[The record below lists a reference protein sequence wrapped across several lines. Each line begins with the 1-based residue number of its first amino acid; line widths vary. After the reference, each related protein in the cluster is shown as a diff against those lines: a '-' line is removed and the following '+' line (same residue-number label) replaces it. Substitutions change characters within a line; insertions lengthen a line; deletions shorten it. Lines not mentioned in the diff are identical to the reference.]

1 MLKKL
6 NLINNNYLFS
16 LIGFF
21 VSVLPLS
28 FLLGSLIIN
37 LNTLF
42 IVLLFLIHSIK
53 EKDFLFIKDKFF
65 ILITLLWL
73 TFIVNLYFSSNFE
86 NSITRSFGFF
96 RFIILVIAI
105 KLFFDYANEKQ
116 KKILLL
122 AWLFVF
128 CVVSIDLI
136 YEFIFGVNTLGFKSY
151 MPGRLASFLNE
162 ELKIGQ
168 LYSAFFLICAVTI
181 FKNTKN
187 VYYLYFFIIF
197 SILISLFIGERSNFI
212 RVFMMSACFLFFF
225 ENKNYFKKL
234 ILVILIFLL
243 TSLIIGLS
251 KEYQKRFYGQFI
263 KPIIKMQSVEKIINN
278 TVYGANF
285 DRAIKIYQSN
295 KLFGVGIKNFRIE
308 SGNPK
313 YKNSALKFNDQAAT
327 THPHQIHLEIL
338 SETGLFGYLFFIIFI
353 VYTIFLTLKNY
364 QKEKNLYVLAGLL
377 YFIFSLMPLIPSG
390 SFFTTFGATLF
401 WINYSFLTLEK
412 N

>member
-1 MLKKL
+1 M
-6 NLINNNYLFS
+6 
-16 LIGFF
+16 
-21 VSVLPLS
+21 LPLS

-37 LNTLF
+37 LNTL
-42 IVLLFLIHSIK
+42 IIILLFVFHSIK

-96 RFIILVIAI
+96 RFIILVVAI

-116 KKILLL
+116 KKILIL

-136 YEFIFGVNTLGFKSY
+136 YEYIFGVNTLGFKSY

-168 LYSAFFLICAVTI
+168 LYCAFFLICAVTI

-197 SILISLFIGERSNFI
+197 SIFISLFIGERSNFI

-225 ENKNYFKKL
+225 ENKT
-234 ILVILIFLL
+234 
-243 TSLIIGLS
+243 TS
-251 KEYQKRFYGQFI
+251 
-263 KPIIKMQSVEKIINN
+263 
-278 TVYGANF
+278 
-285 DRAIKIYQSN
+285 
-295 KLFGVGIKNFRIE
+295 KN
-308 SGNPK
+308 
-313 YKNSALKFNDQAAT
+313 
-327 THPHQIHLEIL
+327 
-338 SETGLFGYLFFIIFI
+338 
-353 VYTIFLTLKNY
+353 
-364 QKEKNLYVLAGLL
+364 
-377 YFIFSLMPLIPSG
+377 
-390 SFFTTFGATLF
+390 
-401 WINYSFLTLEK
+401 
-412 N
+412 